1 MRSPYA
7 AGRAKAI
14 GKSGETTPGSKKAK
28 LMNRKPCKT
37 SIGCRARARGRLRS
51 AGQKYRAVTIPQAVK
66 LRAIL
71 TPYNARWG
79 IMDFFP
85 EVLPVAAIA
94 WLNPRTELADGF
106 DAQQK

>member
-1 MRSPYA
+1 MRSPWA

-14 GKSGETTPGSKKAK
+14 GKSGETTPVTKKANPI
-28 LMNRKPCKT
+28 NRKPCKK
-37 SIGCRARARGRLRS
+37 SIGRRARARGRLRS
-51 AGQKYRAVTIPQAVK
+51 AGQKYRAVTTPQAVK

-79 IMDFFP
+79 IMDCFP
-85 EVLPVAAIA
+85 QALRAAA
-94 WLNPRTELADGF
+94 SASPNPRAELAHDF

>member
-1 MRSPYA
+1 
-7 AGRAKAI
+7 
-14 GKSGETTPGSKKAK
+14 
-28 LMNRKPCKT
+28 MNRKLCRT
-37 SIGCRARARGRLRS
+37 SIGRRARARGRLRS
-51 AGQKYRAVTIPQAVK
+51 AGQKYRTVTIPQAVK

-85 EVLPVAAIA
+85 EALPVAAIA
-94 WLNPRTELADGF
+94 WLNPRADLGHGF